1 MTKWS
6 IVKLADVATL
16 NPTRPRQLLNL
27 DDLHAVTFV
36 PMPAVNQYS
45 GEIDGAQTRPFSEV
59 KKGFTYFAEGDV
71 IFAKITPCM
80 QNGKSAIASGLVN
93 GLGFGSTEF
102 HVIRPNLDRLLPEWI
117 WYFVRQTSF
126 RDEGVRHFRG
136 AVGQQRVPVD
146 YLGNANIPLPPVPEQ
161 RRIVSRI
168 KACMERVEEIETLRA
183 GAEQE
188 AAAITPS
195 LLNEAFVDIAS
206 RAPGRSIDEVA
217 LETRYGT
224 SQKCHTE
231 PLGVPILR
239 IPNVAAGSV
248 NFDPLK
254 YCELSDE
261 ELRRIQLAPGDL
273 LFVRT
278 NGSRDLVGRC
288 AVFEPRMVEETV
300 GFASYLIRVRLDPRQ
315 VLPRYLAYF
324 LNSTKGREEINQRR
338 RTSAGQFNIN
348 SENLRSISFPV
359 PPVQEQSRLI
369 AMMEERD
376 QLASQ
381 LTGEL
386 RTAGREGTPLRESI
400 LRKAFAG
407 EL

>member
-1 MTKWS
+1 MTAWK
-6 IVKLADVATL
+6 
-16 NPTRPRQLLNL
+16 R
-27 DDLHAVTFV
+27 V
-36 PMPAVNQYS
+36 PL
-45 GEIDGAQTRPFSEV
+45 GEIAPARS
-59 KKGFTYFAEGDV
+59 
-71 IFAKITPCM
+71 
-80 QNGKSAIASGLVN
+80 L
-93 GLGFGSTEF
+93 
-102 HVIRPNLDRLLPEWI
+102 
-117 WYFVRQTSF
+117 
-126 RDEGVRHFRG
+126 
-136 AVGQQRVPVD
+136 
-146 YLGNANIPLPPVPEQ
+146 PLPPPDAVVWNLSLEDIESVTGRVLAKQASRVADLGSSKCVFDQRHVLYSKLRPYLNKVVVPDAPGVGTSELIPLVPTERLDREFLAYYMRSPDFIEFANANTRGANLPRIAMAELWAHPIPVPPALAEQ
-161 RRIVSRI
+161 RRIVSQI
-168 KACMERVEEIETLRA
+168 KACMERVEEIEALRA
-183 GAEQE
+183 EAEEE

-195 LLNEAFVDIAS
+195 LLNEVFVDVAS
-206 RAPGRSIDEVA
+206 RATSKSIGEVA
-217 LETRYGT
+217 METRYGT

-231 PLGVPILR
+231 PSGVPILR

-248 NFDPLK
+248 NFDDLK
-254 YCELSDE
+254 YCGLSGE

-288 AVFEPRMVEETV
+288 AVFEPRVADEPV
-300 GFASYLIRVRLDPRQ
+300 GFASYLIRVRLDPQQ

-359 PPVQEQSRLI
+359 PPVQEQARLI

-381 LTGEL
+381 LTGGL
-386 RTAGREGTPLRESI
+386 RNAAPEHAQLRESI

>member
-1 MTKWS
+1 MTFPATWQRCKLGELARYINGKAFKPEDWKPAGLPIIRIQNLTDPGKPFNYCDQPVEERYLVRDGDLLISWS
-6 IVKLADVATL
+6 ATL
-16 NPTRPRQLLNL
+16 GSFIWDRGPAALNQHIFKAIPNTALIERDFLHYLMLETL
-27 DDLHAVTFV
+27 DEMAEHAHGIAMKHITKGKFEAIEVAV
-36 PMPAVNQYS
+36 P
-45 GEIDGAQTRPFSEV
+45 
-59 KKGFTYFAEGDV
+59 
-71 IFAKITPCM
+71 
-80 QNGKSAIASGLVN
+80 
-93 GLGFGSTEF
+93 
-102 HVIRPNLDRLLPEWI
+102 
-117 WYFVRQTSF
+117 
-126 RDEGVRHFRG
+126 
-136 AVGQQRVPVD
+136 
-146 YLGNANIPLPPVPEQ
+146 PLPEQ

-168 KACMERVEEIETLRA
+168 KACMERVEEIAALRVEA
-183 GAEQE
+183 VQE

-195 LLNEAFVDIAS
+195 LLNEFFVDVAS
-206 RAPGRSIDEVA
+206 RAPSRSIDEVA

-231 PLGVPILR
+231 PSGVPILR

-248 NFDPLK
+248 NFDGLK

-261 ELRRIQLAPGDL
+261 ELRRIQLVPGDL

-288 AVFEPRMVEETV
+288 AVFEPRMAEEPV
-300 GFASYLIRVRLDPRQ
+300 GFASYLIRVRLDPQQ

-359 PPVQEQSRLI
+359 PPVQEQARLI

-386 RTAGREGTPLRESI
+386 QAAAPERARLRESI